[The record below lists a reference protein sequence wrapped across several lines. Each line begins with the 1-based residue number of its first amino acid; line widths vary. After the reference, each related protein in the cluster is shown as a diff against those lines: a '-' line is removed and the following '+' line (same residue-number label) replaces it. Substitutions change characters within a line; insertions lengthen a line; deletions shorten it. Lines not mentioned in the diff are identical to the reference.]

1 MDWPV
6 IGALTGV
13 TVLAGIVGVGAYVAL
28 STAPSPVKSARPPV
42 LLGVPSSR
50 PAADTR
56 QKPEPRLALSPS
68 LPGLTVYDGNDDTAI
83 RPGRPLNPAP
93 RLRLEPPFHSG
104 RLPDP
109 DPKLLAAPRPDR
121 ERVNVRPPV
130 VVAKPAPRKPDEEP
144 HADPY
149 GGRVM
154 TAATIRRVRVAL
166 RLMPEQAQHW
176 HAIEPILHEI
186 GRAQIAQI
194 KSGRKPEVGTGPMMR
209 LYYAA
214 QPLLGTLRPDQKE
227 RVRSLARSL
236 GYANLAS
243 ML

>member
-13 TVLAGIVGVGAYVAL
+13 TVLAGIVGVGAYVAV
-28 STAPSPVKSARPPV
+28 STAPSPVKSARSPV

-50 PAADTR
+50 PP
-56 QKPEPRLALSPS
+56 KPEPRLALSPS
-68 LPGLTVYDGNDDTAI
+68 LPGLTVYDGNDDTAV
-83 RPGRPLNPAP
+83 RPGLPVRPAP

-104 RLPDP
+104 RLAHPDSKP
-109 DPKLLAAPRPDR
+109 LAAPRPDR
-121 ERVNVRPPV
+121 ERVNVHPPT
-130 VVAKPAPRKPDEEP
+130 VVAKPAPKKPVEE
-144 HADPY
+144 ADAGRY
-149 GGRVM
+149 DGRVM
-154 TAATIRRVRVAL
+154 TAATIRRMRVAL

-176 HAIEPILHEI
+176 RAIEPILHEI

-194 KSGRKPEVGTGPMMR
+194 RSGRNPEVGTGQMMR

>member
-1 MDWPV
+1 V

-50 PAADTR
+50 PATDTR
-56 QKPEPRLALSPS
+56 QKPEPRLALAPS
-68 LPGLTVYDGNDDTAI
+68 LPGLTVYDGNEDPAVG
-83 RPGRPLNPAP
+83 PGFPVRPAP

-104 RLPDP
+104 RLPDS
-109 DPKLLAAPRPDR
+109 DPKVLAAPRPDR
-121 ERVNVRPPV
+121 ERVTARLPA
-130 VVAKPAPRKPDEEP
+130 VVAKPAPRKPDEE
-144 HADPY
+144 ADLDRY
-149 GGRVM
+149 DGRVM
-154 TAATIRRVRVAL
+154 TAATIRRVRVTL
-166 RLMPEQAQHW
+166 RLVPEQAQHW
-176 HAIEPILHEI
+176 RAIEPILHEI

-194 KSGRKPEVGTGPMMR
+194 RSGRKPEVGTGLMMR

>member
-13 TVLAGIVGVGAYVAL
+13 TVLAGIVGVGAYVAI
-28 STAPSPVKSARPPV
+28 STAPSPVKSARSPV
-42 LLGVPSSR
+42 LLGIPSSR
-50 PAADTR
+50 PAAGIQPR
-56 QKPEPRLALSPS
+56 PEPRLALSLS
-68 LPGLTVYDGNDDTAI
+68 LPGLTVYDGNDDTAV
-83 RPGRPLNPAP
+83 RPGLPVRPAP

-104 RLPDP
+104 RLGDP

-121 ERVNVRPPV
+121 ERVTARLPA
-130 VVAKPAPRKPDEEP
+130 VVAKPAPRKPDDEP
-144 HADPY
+144 QADPY

-154 TAATIRRVRVAL
+154 TAATIRRVRVTL
-166 RLMPEQAQHW
+166 RLMPEQAHHW
-176 HAIEPILHEI
+176 RAIEPILHEI

-194 KSGRKPEVGTGPMMR
+194 RSGRNPEVGTGQMMR